1 MMKSKMMA
9 AGGMMKKG
17 YAAGGAA
24 KKKESATGAMKMV
37 EKNGKK
43 VPAFAADGGVSDDYR
58 ASRKAEREA
67 KQQAEAEKR
76 ETLRQEKAKRA
87 YDYHTKSY
95 QGEMKDAKQSP
106 FVGKIHA
113 ATDKIGDSLRSVGKN
128 VFGTNRMTSKDDEA
142 QMQARK
148 DVKGY
153 KKGGSVSSA
162 SSRADGCAVKGKT
175 KGRIV

>member
-1 MMKSKMMA
+1 MR
-9 AGGMMKKG
+9 KKR
-17 YAAGGAA
+17 
-24 KKKESATGAMKMV
+24 
-37 EKNGKK
+37 
-43 VPAFAADGGVSDDYR
+43 FADGGVSDDYR
-58 ASRKAEREA
+58 ASRKAEMEA

-128 VFGTNRMTSKDDEA
+128 VFGTNRMTSQDDEA

-162 SSRADGCAVKGKT
+162 SKRADGCAVRGKT
-175 KGRIV
+175 KGRMI